1 MIRSLLSTTVL
12 VNPLIFWDITNEFW
26 NICDNARWPYSIQL
40 PWDTCSY
47 PFSLQGVDLNP
58 RDREKCTPLLLAAA
72 HGCSAVVSLLLESGA
87 DVTCEDEKKR
97 TALHWAVGQ
106 DRTIE
111 RLLKVKLNT
120 CKNVFLDKPFT
131 YANYICWCIR
141 CNMASFS

>member
-1 MIRSLLSTTVL
+1 MIA
-12 VNPLIFWDITNEFW
+12 IITKLHCLGEPSQKHSN
-26 NICDNARWPYSIQL
+26 NSQYQLYSIQL
-40 PWDTCSY
+40 LSDSHT
-47 PFSLQGVDLNP
+47 FSPQGVDLNP

-120 CKNVFLDKPFT
+120 LKNDNLH
-131 YANYICWCIR
+131 
-141 CNMASFS
+141 

>member
-1 MIRSLLSTTVL
+1 MS
-12 VNPLIFWDITNEFW
+12 D
-26 NICDNARWPYSIQL
+26 
-40 PWDTCSY
+40 SY
-47 PFSLQGVDLNP
+47 AFSSQGVDLNP

-120 CKNVFLDKPFT
+120 YKLKNVFLRVIFAGVHDV
-131 YANYICWCIR
+131 I
-141 CNMASFS
+141 